1 MHNPKKTRRGKMKR
15 SPHYV
20 DNVVLMSKATLEM
33 SSPFKDVKVA
43 FNWLNRDYPRYHGH
57 SHWELLVVMSGE
69 ISQNLNGMKAILKRG
84 DVCLIKP
91 KDKHSL
97 NFIKKDVKNYQHINF
112 IFSDELAEEFFSIY
126 GCYDEIVDGTEPVYF
141 TIDNSDIAM
150 IYEKALLA
158 QTLPQEQYEACAK
171 IMVSKIMLEYIE
183 QKTLFNAEYPE
194 WLNAFLSQLSNPIN
208 FNLKVEELAQTTS
221 YSYSR
226 LSRLFKQHMGVT
238 IVDYLNEK
246 KMIYAKRLLRSTD
259 LSTLQIAERIGYNSL
274 SSFNHLFKKAYGVT
288 PSEYRKKRKND

>member
-1 MHNPKKTRRGKMKR
+1 MKR

-20 DNVVLMSKATLEM
+20 DNVVLMSKTTLEM
-33 SSPFKDVKVA
+33 SSPFKDAKVA
-43 FNWLNRDYPRYHGH
+43 FNWLNRDYPMYHGH
-57 SHWELLVVMSGE
+57 SHWELLIVMSGE
-69 ISQNLNGMKAILKRG
+69 ICHNLNGKESVLTKG
-84 DVCLIKP
+84 EVCLIKP
-91 KDKHSL
+91 NDKHSL
-97 NFIKKDVKNYQHINF
+97 KFTKKDVENYQHINF
-112 IFSDELAEEFFSIY
+112 IFSDELAEEFFSMY
-126 GCYDEIVDGTEPVYF
+126 GCYEEIVNGTESVCF
-141 TIDNSDIAM
+141 TIENSDIAM

-171 IMVSKIMLEYIE
+171 IMVSRILLEYIE
-183 QKTLFNAEYPE
+183 QKTLFNVEYPE
-194 WLNAFLSQLSNPIN
+194 WLNLFLSQLANPIN

-259 LSTLQIAERIGYNSL
+259 LSTLQISERIGYSSL

-288 PSEYRKKRKND
+288 PSEYRKKAKK

>member
-1 MHNPKKTRRGKMKR
+1 MKR

-20 DNVVLMSKATLEM
+20 DNIVLMSKATLEM
-33 SSPFKDVKVA
+33 SSPFKDAKVA
-43 FNWLNRDYPRYHGH
+43 FNWLNRDYPMYHGH

-69 ISQNLNGMKAILKRG
+69 ICHNLNGKKSVLTKG

-91 KDKHSL
+91 NDKHSL
-97 NFIKKDVKNYQHINF
+97 KFAKKDVKKYQHINF
-112 IFSDELAEEFFSIY
+112 IFSDDLAEEFFSMY
-126 GCYDEIVDGTEPVYF
+126 GCYEEIVNGTEMVCF
-141 TIDNSDIAM
+141 TIENTDIAM
-150 IYEKALLA
+150 VYEKALLA

-171 IMVSKIMLEYIE
+171 IMVSKILLEYIE
-183 QKTLFNAEYPE
+183 QKILFNVEYPE
-194 WLNAFLSQLSNPIN
+194 WLNLFLAQLANPIN

-288 PSEYRKKRKND
+288 PSEYRKKAKND